1 MKGTIEKQL
10 YKERPFCQSIKLEKT
25 HKISCEC
32 WFEWLLTCLK
42 YCSEAKTSS
51 LAKDTIMYGA
61 KSALIQCKLD
71 FIGSIAKK
79 SKWVNRTTCPHE
91 LICQS
96 QNKYTH
102 ILWNN
107 PKWWPRKCSDTMK
120 FFRLAPFLPN
130 EIFCQIVPTPKDSL
144 EGGKKTTSEQKGT
157 S

>member
-51 LAKDTIMYGA
+51 LAKDAIMYEA

-79 SKWVNRTTCPHE
+79 IEMSQSNHLSPHE

-130 EIFCQIVPTPKDSL
+130 EIFCQLAPTPKDSL
-144 EGGKKTTSEQKGT
+144 EGGKNNIRA
-157 S
+157 

>member
-51 LAKDTIMYGA
+51 LAKDTIMYEA

-79 SKWVNRTTCPHE
+79 IEMSQSNHLSPRAYLPVSKQVYPHFMK
-91 LICQS
+91 Q
-96 QNKYTH
+96 
-102 ILWNN
+102 
-107 PKWWPRKCSDTMK
+107 PKMVTQEMLRHD
-120 FFRLAPFLPN
+120 
-130 EIFCQIVPTPKDSL
+130 EIFSL
-144 EGGKKTTSEQKGT
+144 GPFFYQMRFSVN
-157 S
+157 

>member
-51 LAKDTIMYGA
+51 LAKDTIMYEA

-79 SKWVNRTTCPHE
+79 IEMSQSNHLSPRAYLPVSKQVYPHFMK
-91 LICQS
+91 Q
-96 QNKYTH
+96 
-102 ILWNN
+102 
-107 PKWWPRKCSDTMK
+107 PKMVTQEMLRHD
-120 FFRLAPFLPN
+120 
-130 EIFCQIVPTPKDSL
+130 EIFSL
-144 EGGKKTTSEQKGT
+144 GPFFTKWDFLSTSTHTEGFPWGR
-157 S
+157 

>member
-79 SKWVNRTTCPHE
+79 
-91 LICQS
+91 
-96 QNKYTH
+96 
-102 ILWNN
+102 WNESIE
-107 PKWWPRKCSDTMK
+107 PP
-120 FFRLAPFLPN
+120 
-130 EIFCQIVPTPKDSL
+130 VPTSL
-144 EGGKKTTSEQKGT
+144 SASLKTNIPTFYETTQNGDPGNAQTRWNFFAWPLFYQMRFSVN
-157 S
+157 

>member
-10 YKERPFCQSIKLEKT
+10 YKEIPFCQSIKLEKT

-51 LAKDTIMYGA
+51 LAKDTIMYEA

-79 SKWVNRTTCPHE
+79 IEMSQSNHLSPRAYLPVSKQIYPHFMK
-91 LICQS
+91 Q
-96 QNKYTH
+96 
-102 ILWNN
+102 
-107 PKWWPRKCSDTMK
+107 PKMVTQEMLRHD
-120 FFRLAPFLPN
+120 
-130 EIFCQIVPTPKDSL
+130 EIFSL
-144 EGGKKTTSEQKGT
+144 GPFFTKWDFLSTSTHTEGFPRGR
-157 S
+157 